1 MGVWEPLLPIGLSN
15 LEFTLKSNIT
25 ICETLSPG
33 IYAPSS
39 PGFLDDEFP
48 SDDDILEDMIMDF
61 LPPIELE
68 TLKVGYQASNL
79 ASLFYDWEERG
90 CSIHRFRNFIQICL
104 ITPTLFNV
112 NRIIV

>member
-1 MGVWEPLLPIGLSN
+1 MGVWEPLLPPIGPSD

-48 SDDDILEDMIMDF
+48 SDDDILEDMIME
-61 LPPIELE
+61 P
-68 TLKVGYQASNL
+68 LKVGRQVIWL
-79 ASLFYDWEERG
+79 P
-90 CSIHRFRNFIQICL
+90 CSTVGRNVVVPFVVSE
-104 ITPTLFNV
+104 TLFRYV
-112 NRIIV
+112 